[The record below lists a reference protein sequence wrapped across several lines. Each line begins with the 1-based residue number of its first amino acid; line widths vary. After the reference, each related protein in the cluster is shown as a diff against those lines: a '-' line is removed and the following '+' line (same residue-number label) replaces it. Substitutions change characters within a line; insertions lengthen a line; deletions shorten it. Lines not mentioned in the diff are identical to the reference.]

1 MWLSTLIT
9 CPSGVAGEEAAN
21 VPRLEG
27 QRAGNLRARL
37 DRCRVAGVRV
47 IHLNRDIGG
56 DRGGGVV
63 GHEAALGTR
72 PSGIGQGDDPAVGP
86 LPAAVPVRRR
96 RNPWPPPATYC

>member
-21 VPRLEG
+21 VPRFEG

-47 IHLNRDIGG
+47 IRLNRDTG
-56 DRGGGVV
+56 DDGGGGVV
-63 GHEAALGTR
+63 GHVADLGTG
-72 PSGIGQGDDPAVGP
+72 PSGIGQGEI
-86 LPAAVPVRRR
+86 
-96 RNPWPPPATYC
+96 